1 MKRQFWP
8 STFLILGLSVTP
20 VAFADVD
27 AEREALAKIIHE
39 LNALEPLIKRAEA
52 NADQDA
58 RIRLRYD
65 WLRQD
70 LLRVQQG
77 IQEHIDVPRAEPR
90 TFPPLRGDYR
100 R

>member
-8 STFLILGLSVTP
+8 STFLILGLSVAP
-20 VAFADVD
+20 AAFADVD

-39 LNALEPLIKRAEA
+39 LNALEPLIKQAEA
-52 NADQDA
+52 NAVEDA
-58 RIRLRYD
+58 RIRFRYD

-70 LLRVQQG
+70 LKQIKDG
-77 IQEHIDVPRAEPR
+77 IQSHIDAPRAQPR
-90 TFPPLRGDYR
+90 SFPPLRGDYR

>member
-8 STFLILGLSVTP
+8 STFLILGFCIAP
-20 VAFADVD
+20 AAFADAD

-39 LNALEPLIKRAEA
+39 ISALETLINRAEA
-52 NADQDA
+52 NADRDS
-58 RIRLRYD
+58 RIRFRYD

-70 LLRVQQG
+70 LKQIKDG
-77 IQEHIDVPRAEPR
+77 IQSHIDSPRAQPR
-90 TFPPLRGDYR
+90 SFPPLRGDYR